1 MKYIILANSN
11 DKTFDIPRQLV
22 EINGEKLIER
32 TIRLLKKYGVENI
45 IITAHDERFK
55 GLGVDVYE
63 PSSCNYDYATGEGY
77 WLNAFPFE
85 MMNEPVCFIW
95 GDVYFS
101 DEAIKTIVET
111 ETDSTLF
118 FCTYNNE
125 SELYIKHHDEPLAYK
140 IIDTELFKE
149 HITRVK
155 KMYDDGLCCRHPI
168 VWEVYRSINGT
179 DVNTHVMTNNFVAIN
194 DISCDIDSM
203 NDLEEIRKKAG
214 GVKMVKCRVIKDFT
228 LKDFDKLVDIKRKSL
243 EQKGKLF
250 LGDTFECTDE
260 MAKYLLGDNDSQSVV
275 IEIIETKPKE
285 AKKKKK

>member
-22 EINGEKLIER
+22 EINGERLIER
-32 TIRLLKKYGVENI
+32 TIRLLKKYGVEDI
-45 IITAHDERFK
+45 TITAHDKRFK
-55 GLGVDVYE
+55 GLGVDVYD
-63 PSSCNYDYATGEGY
+63 PSSCNYNYATGEGY

-111 ETDSTLF
+111 EAESTLF

-149 HITRVK
+149 HITKVK

-168 VWEVYRSINGT
+168 VWEVYRSINGI

-194 DISCDIDSM
+194 DISCDIDNM
-203 NDLEEIRKKAG
+203 NDLEEIRKKVG